1 MRKPTRPRS
10 AGAHTKLQHGTEGG
24 ELKSGPA
31 SGSGLP
37 SAGSSSVY
45 REKSR
50 EPEPSTSSKMGRPRP
65 RSAQPRPA
73 RTAPAAHGVH
83 GGQPM
88 RALQEQC
95 LELKRT
101 ANSLIE
107 DNTKCRTRLM
117 VLERELQRRERLLR
131 QMVLLKKAGQ
141 GIDMDI
147 LEKLR
152 EERNMLH
159 IFRQKAQDL
168 QGQVEKKDGEIRK
181 LKRDPQFTR
190 IIELQVEYATWQHE
204 TKRLE
209 SLLMEPSPEVNDAA
223 RQEVEVYARRAEKL
237 GTALTVAEERRDKV
251 AAELVELEADH
262 ADWLQ
267 KYQEKEQ
274 ELQREQDLTR
284 DLAISFK
291 AVLQERKQ
299 AEQLQDEIE
308 EMDLQK
314 RRYEEELKPSTG
326 VSSAASKESLVWN
339 AVSSSALQDNA
350 VDCYSAA
357 APILCAV
364 RRAAAACAGEGAL
377 LRQLLIRDRDADGSV
392 SVEEL
397 KDALGAIGYFAGPG
411 EVEIMC
417 AQLTDSSGVEQRI
430 RWLDFLLIL
439 DRLGGSQSALT
450 AAAPT
455 LPNIRRLRA
464 ACLRAEVSAEELQ
477 RRLEGVST
485 PTQAQALFAGLGLD
499 SGAGEWSRAWQS
511 LGTDGL
517 LLRLPLSDAAR
528 SEDSYAG
535 WLARCILAVR
545 LHRKELLE
553 SFGVWPEQEMQLTED
568 QFRMVCNDVIDLEL
582 SEDDVDDL
590 ALLAGN
596 GLGFVDCKAVL
607 QLADR

>member
-1 MRKPTRPRS
+1 
-10 AGAHTKLQHGTEGG
+10 
-24 ELKSGPA
+24 
-31 SGSGLP
+31 
-37 SAGSSSVY
+37 
-45 REKSR
+45 
-50 EPEPSTSSKMGRPRP
+50 
-65 RSAQPRPA
+65 
-73 RTAPAAHGVH
+73 
-83 GGQPM
+83 M